1 MSTGLRNTPIQ
12 NRSQSR
18 LNTIE
23 DAARAALAEL
33 GRDRLTTAAIAE
45 RANCSIGT
53 VYRYFPDR
61 VAILDHI
68 WPDRDDGVALTDA
81 AGIAVG
87 KEAVVK
93 GKITALEVTSS
104 DDGAMIV
111 TLRVVPPQP
120 LYSI

>member
-81 AGIAVG
+81 ASLAVD
-87 KEAVVK
+87 KDAVVK
-93 GKITALEVTSS
+93 GRVTALEPTSS
-104 DDGAMIV
+104 DDGAIIV

>member
-18 LNTIE
+18 LTTIE

-33 GRDRLTTAAIAE
+33 GRDRLTTASIAE

-68 WPDRDDGVALTDA
+68 WPDRDEGVRLSDPQD
-81 AGIAVG
+81 IAVG
-87 KEAVVK
+87 NEAVVK
-93 GKITALEVTSS
+93 GHITALEVTSR
-104 DDGAMIV
+104 DDGAIV
-111 TLRVVPPQP
+111 LTIQVVPPQP

>member
-18 LNTIE
+18 LTTIE
-23 DAARAALAEL
+23 NAARAALAEL
-33 GRDRLTTAAIAE
+33 GRDRLTTASIAE

-68 WPDRDDGVALTDA
+68 WPDRDEGVTLTDA
-81 AGIAVG
+81 AGIEVG
-87 KEAVVK
+87 KEAVVQGTIK
-93 GKITALEVTSS
+93 SLEVTSS
-104 DDGAMIV
+104 DDGAILLTM
-111 TLRVVPPQP
+111 LVVPPQP